1 MMGYLGIL
9 AIIVIVIISI
19 WDDRHEK
26 EDPDTIYERW
36 REEHHIKDL

>member
-1 MMGYLGIL
+1 MGYLGIL

-36 REEHHIKDL
+36 KSKNHIEDL